1 MYIKNYSGWQKI
13 MEQTTTKV
21 IARPWTEDLESVK
34 IMTLFTGEFIPSII
48 GPVDD
53 LTFLEYRTKL
63 NEISA
68 NQLDSSI
75 GFFKNKGYAQSYA
88 EPNKKI
94 EKFQQD
100 MMNNTNYSTFTN
112 VKGETDRFDDGVF
125 GRATSKAIID
135 YMIQSMSKVDQD
147 MKVSAMQA
155 SLGEYGPPTEKM
167 PAKKYRTQSDI
178 ETETGTQHID

>member
-1 MYIKNYSGWQKI
+1 MYIKNYSSWQKI

-21 IARPWTEDLESVK
+21 IALPWTEDPESVK

-63 NEISA
+63 SKISA
-68 NQLDSSI
+68 DQLDSSI
-75 GFFKNKGYAQSYA
+75 GFFKNKGYAQGYA
-88 EPNKKI
+88 QPNEKI

-125 GRATSKAIID
+125 GRATSKAIIN
-135 YMIQSMSKVDQD
+135 YM
-147 MKVSAMQA
+147 
-155 SLGEYGPPTEKM
+155 
-167 PAKKYRTQSDI
+167 KKSQCL
-178 ETETGTQHID
+178 